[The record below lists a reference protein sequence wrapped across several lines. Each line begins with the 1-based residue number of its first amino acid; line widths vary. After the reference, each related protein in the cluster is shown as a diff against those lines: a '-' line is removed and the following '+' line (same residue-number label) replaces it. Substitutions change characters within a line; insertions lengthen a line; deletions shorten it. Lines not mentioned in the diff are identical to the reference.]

1 MKNTLFILTF
11 VISLIGFSQNTISGT
26 VMDGEFNEPLP
37 FATVM
42 IKETGEGT
50 TTDFDGVFSID
61 VRNNSYTLIFSF
73 VGYYINLICT

>member
-11 VISLIGFSQNTISGT
+11 VISLIGFSQNTVSGT
-26 VMDGEFNEPLP
+26 VTDGEFNEPLP

-50 TTDFDGVFSID
+50 TTDFDGVFTFDLSG
-61 VRNNSYTLIFSF
+61 VIFKL
-73 VGYYINLICT
+73 NLWCSLVFFNGAN